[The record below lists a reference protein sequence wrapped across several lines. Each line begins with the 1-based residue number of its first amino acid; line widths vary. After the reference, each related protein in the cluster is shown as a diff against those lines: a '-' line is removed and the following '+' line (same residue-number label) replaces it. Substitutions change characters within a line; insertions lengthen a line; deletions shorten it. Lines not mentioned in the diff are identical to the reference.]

1 MLFKNKN
8 DFSLHPNVQSPTVP
22 TQHPRKAGEQA
33 STAPAKEGSTIST
46 STTIRVPRVLH
57 SEKKLPPMGVNKPFG
72 VEKHYF
78 WGYLKSYEDY
88 STQDIRASV
97 HLSDHCTH
105 SSVSKHSCV
114 NMIRF

>member
-1 MLFKNKN
+1 
-8 DFSLHPNVQSPTVP
+8 
-22 TQHPRKAGEQA
+22 
-33 STAPAKEGSTIST
+33 
-46 STTIRVPRVLH
+46 
-57 SEKKLPPMGVNKPFG
+57 MGVNKPFG